1 MKKISEF
8 ATLVPP
14 KIQSNF
20 KYPFRSEEAE
30 SRGILLLLLLQLEER
45 DGDAAGGAPEQGAQ
59 DARPRQRRVQDQV
72 GHRRRHGQG
81 HQGRARQAA
90 AAAEGTENHGILIRD
105 LRSLDLEKRSRIDK
119 LS

>member
-1 MKKISEF
+1 M
-8 ATLVPP
+8 
-14 KIQSNF
+14 
-20 KYPFRSEEAE
+20 YPFRSEEAE
-30 SRGILLLLLLQLEER
+30 SRGILLLQLEER

-90 AAAEGTENHGILIRD
+90 AAAAEGTENH
-105 LRSLDLEKRSRIDK
+105 
-119 LS
+119 